1 MEKHLLSLSI
11 PYNDSAGEI
20 VYRNCDFV
28 AEGMGFSDRE
38 KLQLQIAMEEIIT
51 NALKNNLNKINPN
64 DIMVDFT
71 GVENGIRIEVRES
84 GIPFDPEN
92 FPVYEK
98 EDLLKEGNPRGL
110 GIYLIK
116 EMVDKVDFKMSKDG
130 KEVVLLKYK
139 KDNKAE
145 AGTITGEAS
154 LEVNQPIVIEN
165 FTVREIDPKEAVEVT
180 KEAYLSYGYGYLV
193 DEVYNPSVLRK
204 LNESREF
211 ISIVSVSDAGEIL
224 GHVAVIKHKYLKG
237 VYEFGAAFVNPKYR
251 GGGLLKSMT
260 KKAFEIAEKE
270 GGELAFV
277 DCVTTHFYSQ
287 KAAASFGFVDS
298 CLFLARLS
306 QSTFYEIKTGK
317 GRETL
322 ITGFYSLKKIPPC
335 KIFLPEKH
343 KDMILRIINNLK
355 LEVIIADAEGEK
367 GSEAAGKS
375 EFHYYAEKFNTGHLY
390 ADKTG
395 KDFGEALY
403 KKVKGI
409 CITRVDAIYLYMP
422 LSNPY
427 INEMTEAAEKIEFFF
442 GGVVADNT
450 RGHYLVLQYLNNYV
464 VDYGAIEI
472 FSEPGKEL
480 KNYIMLH
487 DPYREYE
494 AEGAEKE

>member
-237 VYEFGAAFVNPKYR
+237 VFEFGAAFVNPKYR

-306 QSTFYEIKTGK
+306 QSTFCEIKTGK

-322 ITGFYSLKKIPPC
+322 ITGFYSLKRIAPC
-335 KIFLPEKH
+335 KVYCPQRYGA
-343 KDMILRIINNLK
+343 MIERILINLK
-355 LEVIIADAEGEK
+355 LDFEIIPTK
-367 GSEAAGKS
+367 GKEYELPAGRS
-375 EFHYYAEKFNTGHLY
+375 IFYYYAEKFNTGHLY
-390 ADKTG
+390 IDLPCGGFK
-395 KDFGEALY
+395 KDLFR
-403 KKVKGI
+403 KVKRI
-409 CITRVDAIYLYMP
+409 CISRVDAIYLYLP
-422 LSNPY
+422 LSSPF
-427 INEMTEAAEKIEFFF
+427 INMMTEAAAGMDFFF
-442 GGVVADNT
+442 AGIVPDNS

-464 VDYGAIEI
+464 VDYDAIEI
-472 FSEPGKEL
+472 FSEAGKEL
-480 KNYIMLH
+480 KEFIQRD
-487 DPYREYE
+487 DPSVEFLRGEPL
-494 AEGAEKE
+494 